1 MSEDSTDKAF
11 EQFNILAGVNPTNYM
26 GFYMRGVANEKKGN
40 KQAALKDYQSAYNLN
55 SQDKKVQDALF
66 ALKNQIN

>member
-1 MSEDSTDKAF
+1 
-11 EQFNILAGVNPTNYM
+11 M